1 MLCDP
6 SFENAEDFSVMV
18 KRKTETMHVA
28 KMRNRRVGRWVMEE
42 EEEKGRIG
50 TDGSHEAGYARAV

>member
-1 MLCDP
+1 
-6 SFENAEDFSVMV
+6 MV

-28 KMRNRRVGRWVMEE
+28 KMRNRRVGRWVMKE